1 MDIKKDTIYTFKL
14 NSGEELVANVEE
26 VHVDHYMI
34 YKPVSIAPGQQGMQ
48 MIPSAFTMELDKN
61 VRLNISAVTMIFE
74 TNPDIVKSYKQATSN
89 IVTPDKKIL
98 KG

>member
-1 MDIKKDTIYTFKL
+1 MDIKKDRIYTFKL
-14 NSGEELVANVEE
+14 NSGEELVASIEE
-26 VHVDHYMI
+26 VHDDYYMI

-61 VRLNISAVTMIFE
+61 ARLNISAVTMIFE

-89 IVTPDKKIL
+89 IVTPDKQIL

>member
-1 MDIKKDTIYTFKL
+1 MEITKNEIYTFKL

-26 VHVDHYMI
+26 VNDDHYMI

-48 MIPSAFTMELDKN
+48 MIPSAFTMDLDKN
-61 VRLNISAVTMIFE
+61 VRLNISAITMIFE
-74 TNPDIVKSYKQATSN
+74 TNEDVVKSYKQATSN
-89 IVTPDKKIL
+89 IVTPDKQIL

>member
-1 MDIKKDTIYTFKL
+1 MEIKKDTIYTFKL

-26 VHVDHYMI
+26 VHDDHYMI

-61 VRLNISAVTMIFE
+61 VRLNINAITMVFE
-74 TNPDIVKSYKQATSN
+74 TNPDVVKSYKQATSN
-89 IVTPDKKIL
+89 IVTPDKQIL